1 MNICGVNT
9 AQNQTSLSSRSAR
22 LFFLVWLVML
32 LPMLFSLTAL
42 GGELSISPAMPRLGE
57 RASFTYKP
65 DSAWRNAENI
75 YLLVYRFREISGEPV
90 ADYVKL
96 TRRVDGSFG
105 GEVAVKQ
112 TDVFWM
118 MKLFNGTR
126 YDDNNGNYWDTR
138 ITGDGSKPV
147 QGSLL
152 RNAITFLGSLPT
164 ECSRLSDFPKALQ
177 LMREELRFYPNN
189 LSAKVAEVALAYD
202 VKDIPEETYRRSL
215 QIYVSQPFDTTRE
228 NDTRAVIRGLN
239 ALGMANQAKALE
251 DTYIKRFP
259 KSKIAEDN
267 AMQILQVQVVPD
279 WFLVRAVE
287 FASKFQE
294 SPMAPM
300 MQGAAVATFAQVRR
314 LADAAKWLDTLPN
327 VSPLAYNELA
337 KYWCRTDTSQERGLR
352 YAQKALELAKRQ
364 PLYQRPSHI
373 AEIEWNLNT
382 TATLGDVYNTLSAIY
397 VELKRPDDALSTF
410 TSALETT
417 KGELPAPAFSQA
429 AGILFEKK
437 RFAESLAI
445 AAQGIITTGGDNVLL
460 QWHKTAMDS
469 VRGKR
474 VDSILYVSELQ
485 RLKDSA
491 SALQAYKQIK
501 QRLDR
506 ELIDGTVFT
515 TDRTPVTL
523 SSFKGKPT
531 MIMFWSSWA
540 EPCLKAMPFVNV
552 LYNKY
557 AKAGDFNI
565 VVIDAWEDKGK
576 DQFTLVK
583 DYMARNSALYFQILV
598 DDNNVMAQKYGV
610 TGLPMRFYLDKNGRI
625 QFKGSGFTDGLKL
638 TQEIEETMLLL
649 GSERFYLNQ

>member
-1 MNICGVNT
+1 MYTRLIRNVFCSTVFLLAGLCAV
-9 AQNQTSLSSRSAR
+9 LSASSVYA
-22 LFFLVWLVML
+22 
-32 LPMLFSLTAL
+32 
-42 GGELSISPAMPRLGE
+42 GELSVSPPMPRIGE
-57 RASFTYKP
+57 RASFSYKP
-65 DSAWRNAENI
+65 DSAWRNSENI
-75 YLLVYRFREISGEPV
+75 YVLVYRFREISGEPV

-96 TRRVDGSFG
+96 TRRFDGNYS
-105 GEVAVKQ
+105 GEINVLQ

-118 MKLFNGTR
+118 MKMFNGSR
-126 YDDNNGNYWDTR
+126 YDDNSGHYWDTR
-138 ITGDGSKPV
+138 ITSDGTKPL

-164 ECSRLSDFPKALQ
+164 ECSRSSDFPKALQ
-177 LMREELRFYPNN
+177 LLREELRLYPNN

-202 VKDIPEETYRRSL
+202 VKDISEETYRRSL
-215 QIYVSQPFDTTRE
+215 QNYVSQPFDTTRE

-239 ALGMANQAKALE
+239 ALGMANQGKALE
-251 DTYIKRFP
+251 DIYIKRFP

-267 AMQILQVQVVPD
+267 AMQVLQVQVVPD
-279 WFLVRAVE
+279 WFLARAVD
-287 FASKFQE
+287 FVVRFRE
-294 SPMAPM
+294 SPTSPM

-314 LADAAKWLDTLPN
+314 LKDAAKWLDTLPN

-337 KYWCRTDTSQERGLR
+337 KYWCRTDTTEERGLR

-364 PLYQRPSHI
+364 PLYQRPGHI
-373 AEIEWNLNT
+373 AEIEWNMNT

-397 VELKRPDDALSTF
+397 VELKRNDEALATF
-410 TSALETT
+410 TNALEIT
-417 KGELPAPAFSQA
+417 KGELPSPAFSQA

-437 RFAESLAI
+437 RYAEALAI
-445 AAQGIITTGGDNVLL
+445 AAQGIITTGGDNVLMN
-460 QWHKTAMDS
+460 WHRIAMDS
-469 VRGKR
+469 ARGKKT
-474 VDSILYVSELQ
+474 DSTLYVAEVQ
-485 RLKDSA
+485 RLKDS
-491 SALQAYKQIK
+491 STALLSYKQFK

-515 TDRTPVTL
+515 TDHTPVVL
-523 SSFKGKPT
+523 SSLKGKPT

-576 DQFTLVK
+576 DQFGLVR
-583 DYMARNSALYFQILV
+583 DYMARNSSLYFSILV
-598 DDNNVMAQKYGV
+598 DENNIMAQKYGV

-625 QFKGSGFTDGLKL
+625 QYKGSGFTDGLKL

-649 GSERFYLNQ
+649 GSERFYLYQ

>member
-1 MNICGVNT
+1 
-9 AQNQTSLSSRSAR
+9 
-22 LFFLVWLVML
+22 
-32 LPMLFSLTAL
+32 
-42 GGELSISPAMPRLGE
+42 
-57 RASFTYKP
+57 
-65 DSAWRNAENI
+65 
-75 YLLVYRFREISGEPV
+75 V

-96 TRRVDGSFG
+96 TRRFDGNYS
-105 GEVAVKQ
+105 GEINVLQ

-118 MKLFNGTR
+118 MKMFNGSR
-126 YDDNNGNYWDTR
+126 YDDNSGHYWDTR
-138 ITGDGSKPV
+138 ITSDGTKPL

-164 ECSRLSDFPKALQ
+164 ECSRSSDFPKALQ
-177 LMREELRFYPNN
+177 LLREELRLYPNN

-202 VKDIPEETYRRSL
+202 VKDISEETYRRSL
-215 QIYVSQPFDTTRE
+215 QNYVSQPFDTTRE

-239 ALGMANQAKALE
+239 ALGMANQGKALE
-251 DTYIKRFP
+251 DIYIKRFP

-267 AMQILQVQVVPD
+267 AMQVLQVQVVPD
-279 WFLVRAVE
+279 WFLARAVD
-287 FASKFQE
+287 FVVRFRE
-294 SPMAPM
+294 SPTSPM

-314 LADAAKWLDTLPN
+314 LKDAAKWLDTLPN

-337 KYWCRTDTSQERGLR
+337 KYWCRTDTTEERGLR

-364 PLYQRPSHI
+364 PLYQRPGHI
-373 AEIEWNLNT
+373 AEIEWNMNT

-397 VELKRPDDALSTF
+397 VELKRNDEALATF
-410 TSALETT
+410 TNALEIT
-417 KGELPAPAFSQA
+417 KGELPSPAFSQA

-437 RFAESLAI
+437 RYAEASAI
-445 AAQGIITTGGDNVLL
+445 AAQGIITTGGDNVLMN
-460 QWHKTAMDS
+460 WHRIAMDS
-469 VRGKR
+469 ARGKKT
-474 VDSILYVSELQ
+474 DSTLYVAEVQ
-485 RLKDSA
+485 RLKDS
-491 SALQAYKQIK
+491 STALLSYKQFK

-515 TDRTPVTL
+515 TDHTPVVL
-523 SSFKGKPT
+523 SSLKGKPT

-576 DQFTLVK
+576 DQFGLVR
-583 DYMARNSALYFQILV
+583 DYMARNSSLYFSILV
-598 DDNNVMAQKYGV
+598 DENNIMAQKYGV

-625 QFKGSGFTDGLKL
+625 QYKGSGFTDGLKL

-649 GSERFYLNQ
+649 GSERFYLYQ